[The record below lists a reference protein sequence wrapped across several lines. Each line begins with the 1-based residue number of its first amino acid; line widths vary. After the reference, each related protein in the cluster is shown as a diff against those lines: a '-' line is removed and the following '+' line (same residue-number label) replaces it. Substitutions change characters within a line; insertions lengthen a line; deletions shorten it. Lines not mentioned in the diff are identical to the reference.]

1 MSLLNKVT
9 EMKLL
14 NKVIDTKIRLGC
26 FDRHSALED
35 IKLSID
41 NTSPYDF
48 AEMFGVLVDD
58 SAEEFMMQFMPTY
71 NKEVRYCY

>member
-1 MSLLNKVT
+1 M
-9 EMKLL
+9 ELL
-14 NKVIDTKIRLGC
+14 NKVIETKIKLGC
-26 FDRHSALED
+26 VDRHDALED

-48 AEMFGVLVDD
+48 AEMFDVLVDN
-58 SAEEFMMQFMPTY
+58 SAEEFMMQFMPTF